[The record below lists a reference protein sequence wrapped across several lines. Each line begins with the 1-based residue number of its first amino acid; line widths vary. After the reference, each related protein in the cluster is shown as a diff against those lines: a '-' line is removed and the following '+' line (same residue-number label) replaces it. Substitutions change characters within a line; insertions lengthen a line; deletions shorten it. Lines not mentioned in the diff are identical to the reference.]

1 MAKYSDEQTQAIKNF
16 IASYGEDAVIP
27 RDDFY
32 QLMSDLG
39 NEFSE
44 KSLTA
49 KIRFLG
55 GKVERKT
62 KEERVKVFSEE
73 DEAIIL
79 EMTSDPDNLP
89 YVEDIAERLGKEV
102 KQVRGKL
109 VSMRI
114 KGVKTKNMKP
124 KPLKL
129 FTEEETSI
137 IEDMI
142 KDIEN
147 LPFVEDIAERL
158 GKEVKQVRG
167 KLASM
172 KIKGIQSKNKKAAP
186 KKIYTDELKEEL
198 KELIKTN
205 SVEEIAKMK
214 DLNITGLRSIL
225 GKMNLLPK
233 KAKSVYWTEERV
245 NQLQSL
251 LDEGRD
257 VKEIAKIM
265 EKNSLVIAKKVK
277 QLRAAA

>member
-62 KEERVKVFSEE
+62 KEERVKVFSDE